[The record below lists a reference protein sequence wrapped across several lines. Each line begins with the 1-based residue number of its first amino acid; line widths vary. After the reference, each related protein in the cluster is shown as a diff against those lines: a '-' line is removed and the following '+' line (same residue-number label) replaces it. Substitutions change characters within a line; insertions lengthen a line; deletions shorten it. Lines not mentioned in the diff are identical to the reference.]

1 MCLKSGTNV
10 FCILVEKK
18 VCTCRNECIKVLVTA
33 HVLVAVVVDVFV
45 AVVVRAV
52 VVVVKLVVE

>member
-1 MCLKSGTNV
+1 MCSV
-10 FCILVEKK
+10 FSLKK